1 MLLATASLFEP
12 VARHATRDPLLVPPA
27 TTCAAVVERMT
38 ELRAPCAYVV
48 DGAGQLVGIVTTG
61 DVARRVTFQTP
72 AEAEVRRVMTCP
84 VQTLRADE
92 PLYRALAR
100 LRRGGW
106 RRMPVV
112 DDADR
117 VIGTFAIDGA
127 LWDPLAPL
135 EPFVGEDSVAGLARI
150 KAAQAEVAAAL
161 LAGAHSVP
169 ELQALFSGINLD
181 LHRRVVA
188 LALEAM
194 AQDGWGT
201 APVPFCVVV
210 MGSIGRGESLLN
222 PDQDN
227 GLLLADHATS
237 DRVVVERFFVE
248 LARRMTTALAQA
260 GFPLCKGNVMATNAV
275 WRLPL
280 SAWKRQIETWIAQ
293 RSADAI
299 LNADICFDFRAATGP
314 EELAEAVRTHIT
326 AVLADRRFFLRD
338 MCVALMEHKVGLG
351 HFGRL
356 ASEHA
361 GDRQHLDLKLRGT
374 LPLVAAVRLLALRE
388 GMTETSTLQ
397 RLAGL
402 RARGV
407 LGAGEHEA
415 LGDAYRNLTYLQLR
429 QQLADSA
436 AGRPVS
442 HLVSSA
448 GWSRARRHRVADDL
462 RTIDTL
468 LRRVREDLTGQVL

>member
-1 MLLATASLFEP
+1 MLLATASLFES
-12 VARHATRDPLLVPPA
+12 VARHATRDPLLVAP
-27 TTCAAVVERMT
+27 TTACAAVVARMT
-38 ELRAPCAYVV
+38 ELGAPCAYVV
-48 DGAGQLVGIVTTG
+48 DGAGQLIGIVTTG
-61 DVARRVTFQTP
+61 DVTRRVAFQAP
-72 AEAEVRRVMTCP
+72 ADAEIRRVMTCP
-84 VQTLRADE
+84 VQTLRVDE

-100 LRRGGW
+100 MRRQGW

-112 DDADR
+112 DDAER
-117 VIGTFAIDGA
+117 VLGTFAVDGA

-135 EPFVGEDSVAGLARI
+135 DAFVGEDSVAGLARV

-161 LAGAHSVP
+161 LAGPRSVP

-194 AQDGWGT
+194 AQDGWGA

-210 MGSIGRGESLLN
+210 MGSIGRGESLLE

-227 GLLLADHATS
+227 GLLLADHAAT
-237 DRVVVERFFVE
+237 DRVIVERFFVE
-248 LARRMTTALAQA
+248 LARRMTTALAQV
-260 GFPLCKGNVMATNAV
+260 GFPLCHGNVMATNPV

-293 RSADAI
+293 RSGQAI

-314 EELAEAVRTHIT
+314 EELADAVRTHIT
-326 AVLADRRFFLRD
+326 AALADRRFFLHD
-338 MCVALMEHKVGLG
+338 MCAALMEHKVGLG
-351 HFGRL
+351 PFGRL
-356 ASEHA
+356 ASEPA
-361 GDRQHLDLKLRGT
+361 ADRHHLDLKLRGT

-388 GMTETSTLQ
+388 GLTEASTLQ

-407 LGAGEHEA
+407 LGADEHEA
-415 LGDAYRNLTYLQLR
+415 LGDAYCNLTYLQLR

-442 HLVSSA
+442 HLVSTA

-462 RTIDTL
+462 RAIDSL
-468 LRRVREDLTGQVL
+468 LRRVRADFTGQVL

>member
-12 VARHATRDPLLVPPA
+12 VARHATRDPLLVSPA
-27 TTCAAVVERMT
+27 TACAAVVERMT
-38 ELRAPCAYVV
+38 ALRAPCAYVV
-48 DGAGQLVGIVTTG
+48 DGAGQLVGIVTAG
-61 DVARRVTFQTP
+61 DVTRRVAFREP
-72 AEAEVRRVMTCP
+72 AEAEIRRVMTCP
-84 VQTLRADE
+84 VQVLRADE

-100 LRRGGW
+100 LRRQGW

-112 DDADR
+112 DDGDR
-117 VIGTFAIDGA
+117 VIGTFAVDGA
-127 LWDPLAPL
+127 LWDALAPL
-135 EPFVGEDSVAGLARI
+135 DALVGEDSVAGLARI

-161 LAGAHSVP
+161 LAGPHSVP

-181 LHRRVVA
+181 VHRRVVA

-194 AQDGWGT
+194 AQDGWGA

-210 MGSIGRGESLLN
+210 MGSIGRGESLLD

-227 GLLLADHATS
+227 GLLLADHAAS

-248 LARRMTTALAQA
+248 LAGRMTTALAQA
-260 GFPLCKGNVMATNAV
+260 GFALCRGNVMATNPV
-275 WRLPL
+275 WRRPL

-293 RSADAI
+293 RSGDAI

-314 EELAEAVRTHIT
+314 EALAEAVRTHIT
-326 AVLADRRFFLRD
+326 AVLADRRYFLRD

-356 ASEHA
+356 ASEPA
-361 GDRQHLDLKLRGT
+361 GGRHHLDLKLRGT

-388 GMTETSTLQ
+388 GMTEASTLQ

-407 LGAGEHEA
+407 LGADEHEA
-415 LGDAYRNLTYLQLR
+415 LGDAYRDLTYLQLR

-436 AGRPVS
+436 AGRPVG
-442 HLVSSA
+442 HLVSAA

-462 RTIDTL
+462 RAIDAL
-468 LRRVREDLTGQVL
+468 LRRVREDFTGQVL